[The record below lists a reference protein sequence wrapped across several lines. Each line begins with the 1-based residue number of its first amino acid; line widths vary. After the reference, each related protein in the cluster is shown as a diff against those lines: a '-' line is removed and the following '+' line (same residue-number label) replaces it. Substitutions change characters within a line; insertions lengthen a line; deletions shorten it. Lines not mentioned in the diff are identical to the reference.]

1 MSMCERALVL
11 APLCS
16 WIELIWTEWLTE
28 KHIAKS
34 MQWQINNTP
43 LSPHETNGSIGT
55 TQSCFSVR
63 IKMDSF
69 EVEREKS
76 CGKTRGNRRWSL
88 LMLNFIVFV
97 AESRRSPGKVKRYR
111 NRNNGYMKNWNPFQP
126 SSQTNKLNACI
137 LHIAREKNWN

>member
-1 MSMCERALVL
+1 MSICERALVL

-43 LSPHETNGSIGT
+43 LSPHETNGNI
-55 TQSCFSVR
+55 
-63 IKMDSF
+63 
-69 EVEREKS
+69 
-76 CGKTRGNRRWSL
+76 GKTILFLCSNQNGFIWSWKEKKLWKNEGETEGDHFWCWIL
-88 LMLNFIVFV
+88 LFLLPKAGGPQAKWNDIAIKIMDN
-97 AESRRSPGKVKRYR
+97 
-111 NRNNGYMKNWNPFQP
+111 MKNWNPFQP

-137 LHIAREKNWN
+137 LHIAREKNWY